1 MCLSMLCNPNPRI
14 FLFVCLFVCL
24 VGLLVGCCGIYSF
37 RFLSVELVS
46 DGDCGSGL
54 DNSLWLLV
62 ASSPSLLAIAMS
74 QFRVVCFEALF
85 SEARTGL

>member
-14 FLFVCLFVCL
+14 FLFVCL
-24 VGLLVGCCGIYSF
+24 VGCCCCGIYSF
-37 RFLSVELVS
+37 RFLSVERVS

-74 QFRVVCFEALF
+74 QFRVVCFEAPF